1 MGIPFTGKSASVSAE
16 TSSGGQEKHSEQD
29 DDCHSESQSGSNVG
43 EGDKR
48 PEVVINLRGI
58 VTIEKESTPVCLELR
73 GYFARL
79 LATKNKKSGNSTDK
93 QKVK

>member
-1 MGIPFTGKSASVSAE
+1 MSATLNHNLEAMF
-16 TSSGGQEKHSEQD
+16 
-29 DDCHSESQSGSNVG
+29 G

-48 PEVVINLRGI
+48 PEMVINLRGI
-58 VTIEKESTPVCLELR
+58 VTNEKESTPVSLELR

-93 QKVK
+93 QKVKPSFYGETLTTDEIFQ